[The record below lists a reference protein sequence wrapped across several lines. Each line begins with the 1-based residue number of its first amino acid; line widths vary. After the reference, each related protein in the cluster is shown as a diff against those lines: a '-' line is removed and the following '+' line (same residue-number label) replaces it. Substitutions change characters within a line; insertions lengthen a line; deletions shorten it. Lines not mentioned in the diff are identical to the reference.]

1 MRFHESWHKSTR
13 YQKINKVVVAVN
25 IPEVRGVSPE
35 DEKKEGFVDTPEVR
49 E

>member
-1 MRFHESWHKSTR
+1 MKAGISLRGTK
-13 YQKINKVVVAVN
+13 KINKVVVAVN

-35 DEKKEGFVDTPEVR
+35 DEKKEGFVDTREVR